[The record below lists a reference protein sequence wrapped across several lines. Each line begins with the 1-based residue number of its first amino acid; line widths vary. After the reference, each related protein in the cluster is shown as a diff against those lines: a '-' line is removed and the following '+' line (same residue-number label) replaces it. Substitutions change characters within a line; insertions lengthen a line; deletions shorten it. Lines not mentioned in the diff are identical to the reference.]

1 MTTYY
6 PAQIE
11 QGITGQAA
19 EIIQEPTQDDI
30 VMNGQGAAIE
40 AATVTINAGNAGDVW
55 PTFGTFS
62 ANDDTGTGWTP
73 ASVAATTW
81 NEN

>member
-19 EIIQEPTQDDI
+19 EIIQEPSQDDI
-30 VMNGQGAAIE
+30 IINGQGAAVV
-40 AATVTINAGNAGDVW
+40 AATVTVNAGAAGDAW
-55 PTFGTFS
+55 PTFSTYS
-62 ANDDTGTGWTP
+62 ANSDTGTSWAAASMGVTAWT
-73 ASVAATTW
+73 
-81 NEN
+81 EN